1 MKYQVSEI
9 EYQGKTYRANIG
21 AQSARNIERNYNAFV
36 SDGQMR
42 VKDEEAWNK
51 VRIFVKQ
58 TEEKIQAQAEE
69 MDWRNHPATDR
80 QIAYLVSL
88 GVDVDR
94 PLTKGLASEII
105 DAVKS
110 GDGVG
115 QFGMT
120 FVDGSN

>member
-1 MKYQVSEI
+1 MGYRVNEI
-9 EYQGKTYRANIG
+9 EYQGKIYRANVS

-51 VRIFVKQ
+51 VRVFVRQ
-58 TEEKIQAQAEE
+58 TEEKIQSQAKE

-80 QIAYLVSL
+80 QIAYLVSR